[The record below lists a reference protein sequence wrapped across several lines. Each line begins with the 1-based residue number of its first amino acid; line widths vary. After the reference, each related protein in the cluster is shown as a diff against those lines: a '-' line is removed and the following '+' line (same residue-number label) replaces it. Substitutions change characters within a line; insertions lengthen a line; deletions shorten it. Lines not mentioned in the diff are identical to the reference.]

1 MTSSLDKLNAL
12 SALAGLSRKAV
23 AEREAAP
30 KTPVNN
36 AQNPTTVANLALAA
50 LAALVGNV
58 AAGQINTAPVQDN
71 VDLFDIEYLESLEIV
86 VVINGKS
93 NVVFSI

>member
-1 MTSSLDKLNAL
+1 MKVILMTSSLDKLNAL

-36 AQNPTTVANLALAA
+36 AQK
-50 LAALVGNV
+50 
-58 AAGQINTAPVQDN
+58 DRK
-71 VDLFDIEYLESLEIV
+71 SV
-86 VVINGKS
+86 V
-93 NVVFSI
+93 